1 MKRDWLHVAFED
13 KFATLCQPFERV
25 ELGRIFFF
33 YIFYFYYYFFI
44 LWSTI
49 DKTTINYD
57 FLKVGSN
64 FKQFDPGSIDSYTK
78 I

>member
-1 MKRDWLHVAFED
+1 MKRDWLHVALED
-13 KFATLCQPFERV
+13 KFATLCQLFERV
-25 ELGRIFFF
+25 ELGRLYT
-33 YIFYFYYYFFI
+33 YIYIYI

-57 FLKVGSN
+57 FLKVSSN